1 MREQSCVV
9 YLSGVSVARIK
20 IDSPIVA
27 YKVVPKGEEL
37 EPVVDDVVL
46 YDRPEEITGRTY
58 KIHPSSSADAMYIT
72 INNILLEDGS
82 SRPFEIFINTKN
94 VDGHDWITALTRMLS
109 SVFRMPGDLDFVTEE
124 LSKVHDPKDSYWLG
138 KEFMPSV
145 VAHIGKIIGQHFEWT
160 KDYNDSRA

>member
-1 MREQSCVV
+1 M
-9 YLSGVSVARIK
+9 ARIK

-46 YDRPEEITGRTY
+46 YDRPEKITGRTY
-58 KIHPSSSADAMYIT
+58 KIRPASSDTAMYIT
-72 INNILLEDGS
+72 INNITLDDGS
-82 SRPFEIFINTKN
+82 SRPFEIFINTKS

-124 LSKVHDPKDSYWLG
+124 LSQVYDPKDSYWSG

-160 KDYNDSRA
+160 KEYNDSRA